1 MPGFW
6 TARASRTLRSAMDDA
21 SAADSATRAPFGTL
35 PDGRPVEAITL
46 KSGEGVSATC
56 INYGATL
63 QSLEMPDRNGRRA
76 DVALGYASLGGYLAN
91 RDYIG
96 SSVGRFANRID
107 EGRFTLDGKVCQA
120 TLNDHGHS
128 LHGGVKGFDQALWQI
143 VDVRETPRPAV
154 TMRHVS
160 PDGDEGYPGTLT
172 ASVTYS
178 LAGRELRIEYEAMTD
193 RPTIA
198 SITNHAYWNLAGE
211 GASAGA
217 MGHVLM
223 IPAEHYMP
231 VTERLIPTGE
241 LRSVAGT
248 AFDFRQPT
256 VVGARLRSDDPQL
269 AIGRGY
275 DHNFVF
281 ARGISHE
288 PRLLARLEDP
298 VSGRGLELWSNQPG
312 MQFYSGNSLDGTR
325 TGKSGGAYRPGDGI
339 ALEPQLFPDT
349 PNQPAFGSARLA
361 PGQTYRNLILYRLFS
376 H

>member
-1 MPGFW
+1 MH
-6 TARASRTLRSAMDDA
+6 DA

-46 KSGEGVSATC
+46 ASGEGVSATC

-63 QSLEMPDRNGRRA
+63 QSLEMSDRNGQRA
-76 DVALGYASLGGYLAN
+76 DVVLGYGSITGYLAN

-96 SSVGRFANRID
+96 ASVGRFANRID
-107 EGRFTLDGKVCQA
+107 KGRFTLDGKACQA
-120 TLNDHGHS
+120 TLNDQGHS

-143 VDVRETPRPAV
+143 VDVSEKPRPSV

-211 GASAGA
+211 GAPGGA

-223 IPAEHYMP
+223 IPAEHYTP
-231 VTERLIPTGE
+231 VTEWLIPTGE
-241 LRSVAGT
+241 LRSVADT
-248 AFDFRQPT
+248 PFDFRQPT
-256 VVGARLRSDDPQL
+256 VVGARLRNDDPQL

-281 ARGISHE
+281 ARDISHE
-288 PRLLARLEDP
+288 PRLLAHLEDP

-325 TGKSGGAYRPGDGI
+325 IGKSGQRYRQGDGI

-376 H
+376 HQPVPVAGFVDA